1 MKTVTAGQHQRPS
14 EQNVSLACR
23 VWQQKSHGTNGTQ
36 LADSLKEPA
45 KQLSTG
51 YKFGLAFA
59 DSTWPALGLKRWTAV
74 AKSRYAGP
82 AEAMYSL

>member
-1 MKTVTAGQHQRPS
+1 M
-14 EQNVSLACR
+14 
-23 VWQQKSHGTNGTQ
+23 WQQKLHGTNETQ

-51 YKFGLAFA
+51 YKFGLAFV

-82 AEAMYSL
+82 AEARYGECIIVYMA